1 MGPCIGLD
9 ADMIEICQKV
19 EYAMRKYD
27 MRKYDMT
34 FEMVVAMVK
43 GFHEEWSNADQTEPP
58 ECHLSERS
66 LV

>member
-1 MGPCIGLD
+1 MRSCTGLD
-9 ADMIEICQKV
+9 ADMVEICQKV

-27 MRKYDMT
+27 LS

-43 GFHEEWSNADQTEPP
+43 GFHEEWSTAYQTEPP
-58 ECHLSERS
+58 EWHMSDRS